1 MAESLSEAADSGFRA
16 FHDLPAAETWNIDH
30 VAIGT
35 RGVFLIET
43 KARSRRGGNKAQA
56 AHEVIFDGEVLQ
68 FPRGKDTKPIEQAKR
83 NAAWL
88 ADYLRNET
96 GEPVE
101 VFPLVVLPGWYV
113 KTAAKGNFR
122 VNVINANYL
131 PGFLSRQA
139 EKLEPAQVRRI
150 ITALDKKCRDVE
162 F

>member
-1 MAESLSEAADSGFRA
+1 MGFKDR
-16 FHDLPAAETWNIDH
+16 FP
-30 VAIGT
+30 
-35 RGVFLIET
+35 
-43 KARSRRGGNKAQA
+43 RSR
-56 AHEVIFDGEVLQ
+56 E
-68 FPRGKDTKPIEQAKR
+68 TKPIEQAKR

-96 GEPVE
+96 GDPVE
-101 VFPLVVLPGWYV
+101 VFPLIVLPGWYV

-131 PGFLSRQA
+131 PEFLARQA